1 MEWLLSDTHRRM
13 RWKNGR
19 GETIEIAV
27 EPRGATLETFQ
38 WRVSTAAVVED
49 GVFSTFEGIDRTLA
63 VLGGGTL
70 VLSIHNGSEQALNP
84 TSAPLSFAADAPC
97 RARLIGAAVTDLNVM
112 SRRGVCRHSLQRLV
126 PGIACEQASHEA
138 VVVAA
143 PEAAVVQ
150 IDGSRL
156 ELRPLDALRLPS
168 GHTVVLLSGDAWL
181 AQFDPV
187 ST

>member
-1 MEWLLSDTHRRM
+1 MEWLLSDAHRRM

-19 GETIEIAV
+19 GETVEIAV

-63 VLGGGTL
+63 VLSGGTL
-70 VLSIHNGSEQALNP
+70 VLSIHEGPEQSLDA
-84 TSAPLSFAADAPC
+84 TSAPLAFPADAPC
-97 RARLIGAAVTDLNVM
+97 RARLVGAAVADLNVM
-112 SRRGVCRHSLQRLV
+112 SRRGVCRHSLQRL
-126 PGIACEQASHEA
+126 IAGMAFEQTSHEA
-138 VVVAA
+138 VIVAA
-143 PEAAVVQ
+143 PESAVVQ

-156 ELRPLDALRLPS
+156 ELRPLDALRLPR
-168 GHTVVLLSGDAWL
+168 GHAIVLVSGDAWL

-187 ST
+187 SD